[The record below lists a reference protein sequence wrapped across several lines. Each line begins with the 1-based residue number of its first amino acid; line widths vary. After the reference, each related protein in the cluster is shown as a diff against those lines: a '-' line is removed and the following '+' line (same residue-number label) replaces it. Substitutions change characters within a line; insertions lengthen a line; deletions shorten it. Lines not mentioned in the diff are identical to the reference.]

1 MDGLMDTRETGA
13 PNMPESLQYIRKNR
27 GQVARDVSALLEV
40 KNIKEIRIVKKED
53 GIYVY
58 SGSE

>member
-1 MDGLMDTRETGA
+1 
-13 PNMPESLQYIRKNR
+13 MPLTLQYVRKNR
-27 GQVARDVSALLEV
+27 GQVAKDVSALLAV
-40 KNIKEIRIVKKED
+40 KNIKEIRIKRTET